1 MICQLSSLL
10 KSRLLSLI
18 TFQINPHYIDEH
30 PTNFSGETCEVRI
43 NEFIEVNRNVFVVG
57 LREGT
62 MVLCE
67 YNAFILICKL

>member
-1 MICQLSSLL
+1 M
-10 KSRLLSLI
+10 
-18 TFQINPHYIDEH
+18 DEH

-62 MVLCE
+62 MLLCE
-67 YNAFILICKL
+67 DNAFILT